1 MSEVNTQQTTG
12 ADILGVRGVEGVT
25 EAVIPRPQVVDVRG
39 PPGIIPRQVGGTG
52 GMENLPSTVPPTQ
65 TPLVLVSDF
74 DSPILIILRI
84 TIQVNRVRKGTISI
98 F

>member
-1 MSEVNTQQTTG
+1 MSEVNTQETTG
-12 ADILGVRGVEGVT
+12 ADILGVWGMEGMT

-39 PPGIIPRQVGGTG
+39 PPGIILRQVGGTG
-52 GMENLPSTVPPTQ
+52 GMENLPSTVRPTQ
-65 TPLVLVSDF
+65 TPLVLVSDL

-84 TIQVNRVRKGTISI
+84 TIQVNRVRKGTIPI

>member
-12 ADILGVRGVEGVT
+12 ADILGVWGVEGVT

-39 PPGIIPRQVGGTG
+39 PPGIILGQVGGTG
-52 GMENLPSTVPPTQ
+52 GMEHLPSTVPPTQ